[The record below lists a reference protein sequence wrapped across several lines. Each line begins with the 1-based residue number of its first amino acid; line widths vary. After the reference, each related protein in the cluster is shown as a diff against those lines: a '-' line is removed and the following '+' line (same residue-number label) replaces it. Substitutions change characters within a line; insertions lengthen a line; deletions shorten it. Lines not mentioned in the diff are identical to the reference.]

1 MAGKVVINY
10 EFFVELL
17 KEYDKPQKLTKL
29 LKDAKTNMSRD
40 IIDKLPL
47 LSLESKELPTYDIY
61 NFKSRRF
68 TTRKKKV
75 LLDRT
80 ID

>member
-1 MAGKVVINY
+1 MGK
-10 EFFVELL
+10 
-17 KEYDKPQKLTKL
+17 KPSLAM
-29 LKDAKTNMSRD
+29 KDAKTNMSRD

-47 LSLESKELPTYDIY
+47 LSFETKELPAYDIY

>member
-1 MAGKVVINY
+1 MEQSEEKVRLSMGK
-10 EFFVELL
+10 
-17 KEYDKPQKLTKL
+17 KPSFII
-29 LKDAKTNMSRD
+29 KDAKTNMSRD

-68 TTRKKKV
+68 STRRKK
-75 LLDRT
+75 LLFDRT